1 MDSLQQK
8 IIDYV
13 TENQPTTIRDIV
25 KDTGIYRSLYYR
37 ITEELRETG
46 RLQAMPGVGI
56 FAGDEGVQNW
66 LENGGREMLSQWG
79 KDTNAASQAAKRG
92 FKHRQKDDAPK
103 MFEPYNPARNCVVNE
118 YMASPARQRLMAVY
132 GRIG

>member
-1 MDSLQQK
+1 MDNLQQK

-37 ITEELRETG
+37 ITAELRETG
-46 RLQAMPGVGI
+46 QLQAMPGVGI

-79 KDTNAASQAAKRG
+79 RDTNAASQAAKG
-92 FKHRQKDDAPK
+92 VFKQRQKDDAPK
-103 MFEPYNPARNCVVNE
+103 MFEPYNPARNCVVSE
-118 YMASPARQRLMAVY
+118 YMASPARARLLAVY
-132 GRIG
+132 GRMG